1 MGAIYNIFIHSIGSM
16 FIGVII
22 TLAGMALMLFIIK
35 SWHKNRQF
43 TPLTLIIAT
52 VLFFILVFHS
62 IIICGAI
69 TIKGYG
75 DEMEYFINTYV
86 SDVSDE
92 TVFTQEDSQTIL
104 ERLDDDLPLVGYYAR
119 WADFRGHTPADIAE
133 SMNETM
139 QSFMNEYIIKHLLWV
154 LAFVFLGAFCIIKSM
169 DGVKVQRRS
178 SRHSRVKIY
187 DE

>member
-1 MGAIYNIFIHSIGSM
+1 MGAIYNILIHSIGSL

-35 SWHKNRQF
+35 SWHKNREY
-43 TPLTLIIAT
+43 TPLSLIITA

-62 IIICGAI
+62 IIICGAV

-75 DEMEYFINTYV
+75 DEMEDYINTYV
-86 SDVSDE
+86 SDVSDK
-92 TVFTQEDSQTIL
+92 TVFTQEDSQDIL
-104 ERLDDDLPLVGYYAR
+104 ERLNDDLPLVGYYAK
-119 WADFRGHTPADIAE
+119 WADFRGHTPADIAG

-139 QSFMNEYIIKHLLWV
+139 QSFMNEYIIRHLLWI
-154 LAFVFLGAFCIIKSM
+154 LAFVITGAFCIIKSM
-169 DGVKVQRRS
+169 DGVKVPKHA